1 MLAAG
6 KGRQARERRR
16 TSPKVTLAL
25 THAPRQRSQVL
36 ALARDGRVGR
46 VVLGHVAGAAAAG
59 GVGGG
64 FDGRGDE
71 VGGVVDGFFG
81 DVAFFF
87 PTRGEES
94 VYLLLEG
101 AGLGGGEKEGERGRE
116 ESGKVGT
123 GAAAAVGDAR

>member
-71 VGGVVDGFFG
+71 VGGVVGGFFG

-87 PTRGEES
+87 SNAGGRVSLSVAGGGRSGGRGE
-94 VYLLLEG
+94 
-101 AGLGGGEKEGERGRE
+101 GG
-116 ESGKVGT
+116 
-123 GAAAAVGDAR
+123 